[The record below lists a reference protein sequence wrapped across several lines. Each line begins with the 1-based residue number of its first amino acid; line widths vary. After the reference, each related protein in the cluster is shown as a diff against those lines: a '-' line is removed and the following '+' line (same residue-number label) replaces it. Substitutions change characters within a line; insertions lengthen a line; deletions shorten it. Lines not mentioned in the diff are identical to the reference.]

1 MPTPGDGFKVQ
12 VEDFAAAAP
21 TFLAAGHELTDVD
34 DLVQTRLASL
44 GAFWGT
50 TAHGPEFGEKY
61 QEYAAKV
68 HALAQACGIDLQAT
82 GTGLADMGKQYGA
95 TEDAVT
101 QSLRKI
107 RAQ

>member
-1 MPTPGDGFKVQ
+1 MPITGDDFKVQ

-21 TFLAAGHELTDVD
+21 AFLAAGHLLTDVD
-34 DLVQTRLASL
+34 DLVQTRLAGL

-61 QEYAAKV
+61 REYAAKI

-82 GTGLADMGKQYGA
+82 GTGLTDMGKQYGI
-95 TEDAVT
+95 TEDTVT
-101 QSLRKI
+101 RSLREP